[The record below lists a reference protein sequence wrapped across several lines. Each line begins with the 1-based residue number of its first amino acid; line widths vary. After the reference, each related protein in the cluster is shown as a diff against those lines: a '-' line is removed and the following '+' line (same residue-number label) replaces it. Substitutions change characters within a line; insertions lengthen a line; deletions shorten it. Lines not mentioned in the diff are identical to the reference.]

1 LVVSGVSG
9 GLVVSGV
16 SGGLVVSGVS
26 GGLVVSGVSGGLV
39 CRLGFGFALG
49 SSLALGLSA
58 LPSVSSLL
66 LSDDV
71 GDSLW
76 GSAGPSSSA
85 NAVPITPRPNTV
97 KITVQILCRTNQFR
111 VSPSGV
117 AVLMISPM
125 L

>member
-1 LVVSGVSG
+1 
-9 GLVVSGV
+9 
-16 SGGLVVSGVS
+16 
-26 GGLVVSGVSGGLV
+26 VVSGVSGGLV
-39 CRLGFGFALG
+39 CRLGFGFALA

-58 LPSVSSLL
+58 LPSVSSLSSLL

-76 GSAGPSSSA
+76 GSAGSSSA

-97 KITVQILCRTNQFR
+97 KTTVKILCRTNQFR

>member
-1 LVVSGVSG
+1 
-9 GLVVSGV
+9 VVSGV

-49 SSLALGLSA
+49 SSLVLGLSA
-58 LPSVSSLL
+58 LPSVSSLSSLL

-76 GSAGPSSSA
+76 GSAGSSRLTPSRSRQGQ
-85 NAVPITPRPNTV
+85 TPSR
-97 KITVQILCRTNQFR
+97 
-111 VSPSGV
+111 
-117 AVLMISPM
+117 
-125 L
+125 